1 VRLPSRT
8 SPRPPVS
15 KLSGYI
21 VTPGCRAVHVER
33 IILETVDQSDRLAC
47 AIVKSRRATLTLTMM
62 ALLSAGLVILVGN
75 VVAQQ
80 PAKSLKQQLLGTW
93 TFVVTEANQ
102 PDGSKMLPFGPKPK
116 GVNIFTEDGHFV
128 QNQIAD
134 GIPKFASNSRVTG
147 TSEENRAAVHLSLFG
162 TYTVDEAKKKIIYKV
177 ESSTFPN
184 WVGLEQRR
192 PIDSVTADEL
202 RHSNLAGSIAGA
214 TTVK

>member
-1 VRLPSRT
+1 MNRRT
-8 SPRPPVS
+8 
-15 KLSGYI
+15 
-21 VTPGCRAVHVER
+21 TF
-33 IILETVDQSDRLAC
+33 
-47 AIVKSRRATLTLTMM
+47 TLTMM
-62 ALLSAGLVILVGN
+62 ALMGAGLVFLAGN

-80 PAKSLKQQLLGTW
+80 PARSLKQQLIGTW

-102 PDGSKMLPFGPKPK
+102 PDGSKILPFGPKPK

-128 QNQIAD
+128 QIQIAD

-147 TSEENRAAVHLSLFG
+147 TSEENKAAVQGSLALFG
-162 TYTVDEAKKKIIYKV
+162 TYTVDETAKMIIYKV

-214 TTVK
+214 TTVNIWSRAK

>member
-1 VRLPSRT
+1 M
-8 SPRPPVS
+8 
-15 KLSGYI
+15 G
-21 VTPGCRAVHVER
+21 
-33 IILETVDQSDRLAC
+33 
-47 AIVKSRRATLTLTMM
+47 
-62 ALLSAGLVILVGN
+62 AGLVLLAGN

-80 PAKSLKQQLLGTW
+80 PARALKQQLIGTW

-102 PDGSKMLPFGPKPK
+102 PDGSKILPFGPKPK

-128 QNQIAD
+128 QIQIAD

-147 TSEENRAAVHLSLFG
+147 TSEENKAAVQGSLALFG
-162 TYTVDEAKKKIIYKV
+162 TYTVDETAKMIIYKV

-214 TTVK
+214 TTVNIWSRAK